1 MAARYPHGAW
11 FLLSGLVCLV
21 LLVGPM
27 TGWFVAMWL
36 APINIV
42 DAGSGADEGLFAG
55 VVLGGGVALLSL
67 ASVILILIGLDQMR
81 LTYPVVGSRIS
92 RRVGPIILTP
102 TWVVVLFVLIGLFST
117 LFSPKEAMQAPY
129 FRAASTVARAA
140 LLALG
145 TFLMIVSEEGLRPLV
160 SRSEERVV
168 FAAGMAAL
176 FGGLLLVGSGLVAFL
191 VGLESGTFLPWASVP
206 AGLSGTFA
214 VVVLVCASW
223 RVASRWEK
231 TAMAPGMTPG

>member
-27 TGWFVAMWL
+27 TGWFVEMWL

-81 LTYPVVGSRIS
+81 LTYMVVGSRMS
-92 RRVGPIILTP
+92 RRVC
-102 TWVVVLFVLIGLFST
+102 
-117 LFSPKEAMQAPY
+117 
-129 FRAASTVARAA
+129 
-140 LLALG
+140 
-145 TFLMIVSEEGLRPLV
+145 
-160 SRSEERVV
+160 

-231 TAMAPGMTPG
+231 TAITPGMTPG

>member
-11 FLLSGLVCLV
+11 FLLSGLACLL

-27 TGWFVAMWL
+27 TGWFVTMWL

-42 DAGSGADEGLFAG
+42 DAGPGADEGLFAG

-129 FRAASTVARAA
+129 FRAASTVGRAA
-140 LLALG
+140 
-145 TFLMIVSEEGLRPLV
+145 SPR
-160 SRSEERVV
+160 
-168 FAAGMAAL
+168 FAFRGARGFCRRDGGSVRGPSVGR
-176 FGGLLLVGSGLVAFL
+176 FGPRR
-191 VGLESGTFLPWASVP
+191 LPRRA
-206 AGLSGTFA
+206 
-214 VVVLVCASW
+214 
-223 RVASRWEK
+223 
-231 TAMAPGMTPG
+231 

>member
-117 LFSPKEAMQAPY
+117 LFSPGSVGPLPSSYSCAPLGAS
-129 FRAASTVARAA
+129 RADGRR
-140 LLALG
+140 LQ
-145 TFLMIVSEEGLRPLV
+145 
-160 SRSEERVV
+160 
-168 FAAGMAAL
+168 
-176 FGGLLLVGSGLVAFL
+176 LLLG
-191 VGLESGTFLPWASVP
+191 
-206 AGLSGTFA
+206 
-214 VVVLVCASW
+214 
-223 RVASRWEK
+223 
-231 TAMAPGMTPG
+231 